1 MSALSVR
8 GINLSFWYF
17 YKISNFGKMCNL
29 GRRIYRFA
37 ASASGV
43 IALLV
48 ILWGCTANDF
58 NAGAIAWKTYSNS
71 RYGFEFPYPSNWT
84 SSAAPANGDGI
95 AFISQQD
102 NSVEIRGWASHELPN
117 SIVTEQE
124 PLKKIKFNFKTAQG
138 VSGVMVVEVDKDIGS
153 MTLTLTQSQVKY
165 CWQGRSKSQKF
176 QDYYRLFYYIAQQYR
191 IPKS

>member
-1 MSALSVR
+1 MATAK
-8 GINLSFWYF
+8 
-17 YKISNFGKMCNL
+17 KICSL

-37 ASASGV
+37 ASVNGV
-43 IALLV
+43 SALFI

-84 SSAAPANGDGI
+84 SLAAPENDDGI
-95 AFISQQD
+95 AFISPQN
-102 NSVEIRGWASHELPN
+102 NSVEIRGWASHQLPN
-117 SIVTEQE
+117 EQE
-124 PLKKIKFNFKTAQG
+124 SVKKIKSNFQTAQG
-138 VSGVMVVEVDKDIGS
+138 VSGVLVVEVDQRVGS

-165 CWQGRSKSQKF
+165 YWQGRSKSQDF

-191 IPKS
+191 ISKS

>member
-1 MSALSVR
+1 MATA
-8 GINLSFWYF
+8 N
-17 YKISNFGKMCNL
+17 KICSL
-29 GRRIYRFA
+29 GRRIYQFV
-37 ASASGV
+37 ASVSGV

-48 ILWGCTANDF
+48 ILWGCTANDL
-58 NAGAIAWKTYSNS
+58 IAWKTYSNS

-84 SSAAPANGDGI
+84 SSAAPENGDGI
-95 AFISQQD
+95 AFISPHD
-102 NSVEIRGWASHELPN
+102 NSVEIRSWASHELPN

-124 PLKKIKFNFKTAQG
+124 PLKKIKSNFQTAQG

-165 CWQGRSKSQKF
+165 YWQGRSKSQKF

-191 IPKS
+191 IRKS

>member
-1 MSALSVR
+1 MSAFSVQ
-8 GINLSFWYF
+8 GIDLSFWYL

-37 ASASGV
+37 ASVSGV
-43 IALLV
+43 IALLL
-48 ILWGCTANDF
+48 ILWGCNANDF

-84 SSAAPANGDGI
+84 SLAAPANGDGI
-95 AFISQQD
+95 AFISPQD
-102 NSVEIRGWASHELPN
+102 NSVEIRGWASYDFPT

-124 PLKKIKFNFKTAQG
+124 PLKKIKSNFKTAQG
-138 VSGVMVVEVDKDIGS
+138 VSGAMVVEVDKNIGS